1 MITRPAP
8 QVPQFPGLHAIC
20 GPSRASFMTG
30 RRSDT
35 TRVMNLV
42 DYWRTV
48 GGNFTTVSQ
57 YFKDNGYLAEGLGKI
72 YHIDLYPESVDI
84 PLAEHRDVN
93 TNLPSVVW
101 TNFGELRAYDDIAA
115 LNLSAANNYRINDT
129 KQYELRRGYAAA
141 TSYVDAMVGKVLQAL
156 TDNRLDDNTI
166 VVFCS
171 DHGFQLGENGQ
182 WTKHNYETSVRIPF
196 LVRVPGVTDN
206 NDGFQSIDLFNYT
219 AQDYGTTPST
229 KRPVELVDLFPTL
242 AELAGLS
249 VPAMCPLNSSNVET
263 CVEGA
268 SLVPLIREAALN
280 GSVAWK
286 DVAFSQYPRNWPNWS
301 WMGYTMRT
309 RQFRYTEWVSFDF
322 STFQA
327 DWSTINVKELYL
339 HDVNLDGNDVDVE
352 EHLNEVDNPAYSGIV
367 TDLAQKLRDNWFV
380 ALQDYHNQK

>member
-1 MITRPAP
+1 SSGGGTEDYPYSWSTPLNRMYPTLIIPDKQSQTVRP
-8 QVPQFPGLHAIC
+8 VEE
-20 GPSRASFMTG
+20 
-30 RRSDT
+30 
-35 TRVMNLV
+35 
-42 DYWRTV
+42 V
-48 GGNFTTVSQ
+48 GGVLQDTRISDAAVTKLQEYAQDPQQPFFLAVGFKKPHLPFLFPEQ
-57 YFKDNGYLAEGLGKI
+57 YM
-72 YHIDLYPESVDI
+72 DLYPESVDI

-93 TNLPSVVW
+93 TNLPPVVW
-101 TNFGELRAYDDIAA
+101 TDFGELRTYDDIAA

-156 TDNRLDDNTI
+156 TDNGQDDNTI

-171 DHGFQLGENGQ
+171 DHGFQLGEDGQ
-182 WTKHNYETSVRIPF
+182 WTKHNNYETSVRIPF

-229 KRPVELVDLFPTL
+229 K
-242 AELAGLS
+242 
-249 VPAMCPLNSSNVET
+249 
-263 CVEGA
+263 
-268 SLVPLIREAALN
+268 EAALN

-286 DVAFSQYPRNWPNWS
+286 D
-301 WMGYTMRT
+301 
-309 RQFRYTEWVSFDF
+309 
-322 STFQA
+322 A

-352 EHLNEVDNPAYSGIV
+352 EHLNQVDNPDYRGVV